1 MREIKFKAFCK
12 KENKIYDVQSIEFV
26 DLIEGRTGI
35 NVYAGE
41 DIYEECKWLEEGE
54 YVLMQFT
61 GLKDKTGK
69 EIYEGYIVIC
79 HNLDGQIKGVVSY
92 EVQAGCYW
100 IKWTTKTMQR
110 TVNSYGD
117 LSYGGQEW
125 SKNGIL
131 LTSVE
136 VIGNIYTNP
145 ELLNL

>member
-61 GLKDKTGK
+61 GLKDKDGK
-69 EIYEGYIVIC
+69 EIYELHEVNNKYR
-79 HNLDGQIKGVVSY
+79 VVYKYNKYVLQDISNGDIFV
-92 EVQAGCYW
+92 E
-100 IKWTTKTMQR
+100 INENDKFEITKEY
-110 TVNSYGD
+110 SP
-117 LSYGGQEW
+117 
-125 SKNGIL
+125 I
-131 LTSVE
+131 
-136 VIGNIYTNP
+136 P
-145 ELLNL
+145 

>member
-61 GLKDKTGK
+61 GLKDKNGK
-69 EIYEGYIVIC
+69 EIYEGDIFHLGDIIILYVVEWI
-79 HNLDGQIKGVVSY
+79 DSGFKGRQISNKSTVGL
-92 EVQAGCYW
+92 EYW
-100 IKWTTKTMQR
+100 QDRI
-110 TVNSYGD
+110 
-117 LSYGGQEW
+117 E
-125 SKNGIL
+125 I
-131 LTSVE
+131 
-136 VIGNIYTNP
+136 IGNIHDNSFD
-145 ELLNL
+145 LS

>member
-61 GLKDKTGK
+61 GLKDKDGK
-69 EIYEGYIVIC
+69 EIYEL
-79 HNLDGQIKGVVSY
+79 H
-92 EVQAGCYW
+92 EVNNKYVLQDISNGD
-100 IKWTTKTMQR
+100 IFVEINENDKFEITKEY
-110 TVNSYGD
+110 SP
-117 LSYGGQEW
+117 
-125 SKNGIL
+125 I
-131 LTSVE
+131 
-136 VIGNIYTNP
+136 P
-145 ELLNL
+145 

>member
-35 NVYAGE
+35 NVFVGE
-41 DIYEECKWLEEGE
+41 DRNACKWLEEGE

-69 EIYEGYIVIC
+69 EIYDGYIVIC
-79 HNLDGQIKGVVSY
+79 HNLDGQIKGVVTY
-92 EVQAGCYW
+92 EVHAGCYW
-100 IKWTTKTMQR
+100 IKGTTKTMQ
-110 TVNSYGD
+110 TVNRYRD
-117 LSYGGQEW
+117 LSYGRQEW

-136 VIGNIYTNP
+136 VIGNIY
-145 ELLNL
+145 EHRYLLNTN

>member
-1 MREIKFKAFCK
+1 MTEIKFKAFCK
-12 KENKIYDVQSIEFV
+12 SENKIYDVQSIEFV

-35 NVYAGE
+35 NVFVGE
-41 DIYEECKWLEEGE
+41 DRKACKWLEEGE

-69 EIYEGYIVIC
+69 EIYDGYIVIC
-79 HNLDGQIKGVVSY
+79 HNSEGQIKGVVSY
-92 EVQAGCYW
+92 EVQAGCFW

-110 TVNSYGD
+110 TVNRYRD

-145 ELLNL
+145 ELLNQ